1 MTTKF
6 RFGKSHWK
14 EFTEKEYEIIKKER
28 EEQHKINLQPK
39 DPKAMYGKL
48 CRACDKPNSMNVT
61 FCTGCSFQITY

>member
-28 EEQHKINLQPK
+28 EEQHKTNLQTM
-39 DPKAMYGKL
+39 DTKAM
-48 CRACDKPNSMNVT
+48 
-61 FCTGCSFQITY
+61 